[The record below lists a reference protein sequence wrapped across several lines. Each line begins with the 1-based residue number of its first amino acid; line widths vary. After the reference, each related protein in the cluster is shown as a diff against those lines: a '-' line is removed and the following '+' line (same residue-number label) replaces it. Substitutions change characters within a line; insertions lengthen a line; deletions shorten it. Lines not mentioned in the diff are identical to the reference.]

1 MIIKP
6 LHDFVTIKL
15 DVPETV
21 SEGGIVLIQKRPEQ
35 GVETGTVVEV
45 GPGLHIDGRFD
56 EMVIKVGDR
65 VLFNKGTGQ
74 IVDVDGQ
81 KVLFLKQ
88 RDVMGILK

>member
-15 DVPETV
+15 DVPESV

-56 EMVIKVGDR
+56 EMVIRPGNR

-74 IVDVDGQ
+74 IVEVDGQ

-88 RDVMGILK
+88 RDVMGILR

>member
-56 EMVIKVGDR
+56 QMVIKVGDR

-88 RDVMGILK
+88 RDVMGILR